1 MKKVIFIFF
10 ILIFLCSNV
19 KAETIIYDNLTT
31 NSYKSI
37 RIYDDL
43 DIKYINEVQYEVYI
57 DNQFL
62 GYYSKDELIFIPDNS
77 NVSIYIPSNI
87 NIDFENVYS
96 NSKSYFIIGIG
107 IIFTFGIIIIFLFKI
122 FNGLRK
128 L

>member
-1 MKKVIFIFF
+1 MKKVILIFF

-87 NIDFENVYS
+87 NTDFENVYS
-96 NSKSYFIIGIG
+96 NSKSYIIIGIG
-107 IIFTFGIIIIFLFKI
+107 VIFTFGIILIFLLVI
-122 FNGLRK
+122 FNRLRK
-128 L
+128 V

>member
-1 MKKVIFIFF
+1 MKKVILLFF

-57 DNQFL
+57 NKQFL

-87 NIDFENVYS
+87 NTDFENVYS

-122 FNGLRK
+122 FNSLRK